1 MGMIKKLSK
10 TGTSYAVI
18 LDKTLMQL
26 LSITP
31 ETLLELKTDGK
42 SLILTPIEQSVA
54 EESLQDP
61 DFQAAWA
68 QSKQKFESAYQR
80 LAE

>member
-1 MGMIKKLSK
+1 MGMVKKLSK
-10 TGTSYAVI
+10 TGTSYSVI

-31 ETLLELKTDGK
+31 DSLLEVKTDGK
-42 SLILTPIEQSVA
+42 SLILTPIEQSPLD
-54 EESLQDP
+54 ESVQDP
-61 DFQAAWA
+61 KFQAALA
-68 QSKQKFESAYQR
+68 NSKRKFGAAYKR